1 MHNLSLVIFT
11 LLIQTSV
18 GIFGTTIF
26 NIWINNN
33 GMVQIPLIILSTCL
47 GLITLALIS
56 AMAHLGNPR
65 KAPHAILNITHSWL
79 SREIV
84 SINLFAI
91 SIALLWILTFI
102 GFQKG
107 AFVFQ
112 ITSLILGIL
121 TISTMSRVYYLK
133 AVPVWNNIATS
144 MDFFG
149 TALLAGGV
157 ASAVLNL
164 FISDKAF
171 ASCLTFL
178 IFSCLGLCFK
188 IFAISSTISV
198 QKRSK
203 NLFWYASLRAKING
217 HTLTYALRAG
227 LYIIGVVL
235 FAVANMGMMDQPLFF
250 LLTSSAVICL
260 TEIWNRFCF
269 YDSFC
274 RLGL

>member
-18 GIFGTTIF
+18 GIFGTAIF
-26 NIWINNN
+26 NIWINKN

-47 GLITLALIS
+47 GLIALALIS

-84 SINLFAI
+84 SINLFTI

-107 AFVFQ
+107 RFV
-112 ITSLILGIL
+112 IEIASLILGIL
-121 TISTMSRVYYLK
+121 TISTMSQVYRLR

-171 ASCLTFL
+171 TPGLTFL
-178 IFSCLGLCFK
+178 MFSCLGLCFK

-217 HTLTYALRAG
+217 HTSTYALRAG
-227 LYIIGVVL
+227 LYTIGVAL
-235 FAVANMGMMDQPLFF
+235 FAAANMGMADQPGFF
-250 LLTSSAVICL
+250 LMTSFAVICL